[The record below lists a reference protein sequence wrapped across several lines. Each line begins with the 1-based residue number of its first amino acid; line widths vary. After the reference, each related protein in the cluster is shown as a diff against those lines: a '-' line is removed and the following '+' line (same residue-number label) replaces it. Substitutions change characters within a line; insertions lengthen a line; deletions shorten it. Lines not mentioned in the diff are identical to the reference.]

1 MAATAARAGPRP
13 GALPQS
19 APGPPPPAASPLPA
33 TLQES
38 VPPQSTLPPPPPPSG
53 DQGQA
58 LPSVAYLER
67 RRLAR
72 ELHDTV
78 IQQVLAA
85 GLTIDW
91 CMAEVPAG
99 SPVYEKLTVAKRLAC
114 NAAREL
120 RSSLQELTQRTDGDH
135 EDLPD
140 MLRRLL
146 DTHAM
151 PRLRLGLQ
159 VSGTP
164 EPLPSA
170 TRRWLYRF
178 AGECL
183 FNSAVHADAR
193 YAAIRLRYANGAVA
207 LSVADDGHGRP
218 ETLRKIISGEVPGTG
233 GGYHFGL
240 TDIAAWAREMGWTLR
255 VSQSDLGGIAVEVQ
269 LPVGHVPGSAGD
281 SDA

>member
-1 MAATAARAGPRP
+1 MAATAARAGPLP
-13 GALPQS
+13 GVPPQS
-19 APGPPPPAASPLPA
+19 APGPPHAAASLPPATA
-33 TLQES
+33 QES
-38 VPPQSTLPPPPPPSG
+38 APPRSTPPIPSSNHGRALPP
-53 DQGQA
+53 
-58 LPSVAYLER
+58 VANLER

-99 SPVYEKLTVAKRLAC
+99 SPVHEKLTVAKRLAC

-120 RSSLQELTQRTDGDH
+120 RSSLQELTQRTDGDD
-135 EDLPD
+135 EELPA

-146 DTHAM
+146 DTHAT

-193 YAAIRLRYANGAVA
+193 YAAIRLRYADGAVA

-218 ETLRKIISGEVPGTG
+218 ETVRKIISGEVPGTG

-240 TDIAAWAREMGWTLR
+240 TDIAAWAREMGWTLC
-255 VSQSDLGGIAVEVQ
+255 VSRANLGGIAVEVQ
-269 LPVGHVPGSAGD
+269 LPVGQAGGIAGD
-281 SDA
+281 ADV

>member
-1 MAATAARAGPRP
+1 MTATAARAGPRP
-13 GALPQS
+13 VVPPQS
-19 APGPPPPAASPLPA
+19 APGPPPPA
-33 TLQES
+33 
-38 VPPQSTLPPPPPPSG
+38 VPPQSAPGPPHPAASRPPSG
-53 DQGQA
+53 DQGRA

-120 RSSLQELTQRTDGDH
+120 RSSLQELIQRPDGDD

-146 DTHAM
+146 DTHAT
-151 PRLRLGLQ
+151 PRLRVGLQ

-170 TRRWLYRF
+170 IRRWLYRF

-193 YAAIRLRYANGAVA
+193 YAAIRLRYADGAVA

-255 VSQSDLGGIAVEVQ
+255 VSRADLGGIAMEVQ
-269 LPVGHVPGSAGD
+269 LPAGQVPGIAGD
-281 SDA
+281 ADV